1 MVRALAVL
9 LAVTAVGC
17 TDGDAPP
24 LLVFDMGP
32 DASVGDLGGVGA
44 PCTTACDCAPGLAC
58 RMGSCEATAAM
69 VFCCGTAACA
79 GASLCEFPDG
89 TIAQCDRV
97 DGGGVAPVVDGGP
110 STTCEMTSCTRG
122 PGGDLFCR
130 LACGNLGATCVGSGG
145 NDHCMP

>member
-1 MVRALAVL
+1 MVRALVVL
-9 LAVTAVGC
+9 LAVSAVGC

-24 LLVFDMGP
+24 LLTNDQGV
-32 DASVGDLGGVGA
+32 SVGDLGGVGA
-44 PCTTACDCAPGLAC
+44 PCMTACDCTPGLAC
-58 RMGSCEATAAM
+58 RMGKCEATAVM

-79 GASLCEFPDG
+79 GSSLCEFPDG

-97 DGGGVAPVVDGGP
+97 DGGGVPPVVDGGAP
-110 STTCEMTSCTRG
+110 PAMCEMTSCTRG

-130 LACGNLGATCVGSGG
+130 LACGTMGATCVASGG